1 MVIVSIICLIHL
13 HFDGI
18 QYGLKPFASE
28 LKPFA
33 SEHSRIAVRFD
44 GKLCYSKKNW
54 WNFFVKETLMDISH
68 SEKRLHRSG
77 EFFTSV
83 SF

>member
-28 LKPFA
+28 LKQFA
-33 SEHSRIAVRFD
+33 SFLKRCAMID

-54 WNFFVKETLMDISH
+54 WNFFVKKTLMEISH

-77 EFFTSV
+77 EFFTNV